1 MTEHDLSRLASFHT
15 ASLRKILRIFW
26 PQKISNDELL
36 KQTKQED
43 IRTLVI
49 KRRWRWIGHV
59 LRRGNNNIARIA
71 MRWTPE
77 GKRSRGR
84 PKTTW
89 HGTVE
94 KGLRELNYSWSTIE
108 KLAKDRQHWKDF
120 SCSLMCRIGM
130 MGSK

>member
-1 MTEHDLSRLASFHT
+1 MKEHDLSRLASFHT

-43 IRTLVI
+43 IRTLVTR
-49 KRRWRWIGHV
+49 RRWRWIGHV
-59 LRRGNNNIARIA
+59 LRKGDNNIARIA
-71 MRWTPE
+71 MHWTPE

-89 HGTVE
+89 RRTVE
-94 KGLRELNYSWSTIE
+94 KGLRELKYSWSTFE
-108 KLAKDRQHWKDF
+108 KLAKDKPRLKDF
-120 SCSLMCRIGM
+120 VAALCATLA
-130 MGSK
+130 